1 MRAII
6 VCVTVAVFLFCK
18 AVPGE
23 NFSRDYVFE
32 KKLDNLFENK
42 AENPGEIGE
51 FLKLSLLNDENII
64 EVKVDITNYKRQIQT
79 AISEVM
85 VRNNFEKPSDEDCI
99 GINESWKVIHKCSEL
114 EDRIWILVKSRRL
127 WEEKERKSK
136 LADKSPHSLN

>member
-1 MRAII
+1 MSAII

-23 NFSRDYVFE
+23 NFSRDNDFE
-32 KKLDNLFENK
+32 KKLDNLFSNK
-42 AENPGEIGE
+42 SENPGEIGE

>member
-23 NFSRDYVFE
+23 NFSRDNDFE
-32 KKLDNLFENK
+32 KKLDNLFSNK
-42 AENPGEIGE
+42 SENPGEIGE

-85 VRNNFEKPSDEDCI
+85 VRNNFEKLSDEDCV